1 MFSYKIIA
9 IFVIAFVAVEVRG
22 IDRLKRTNSFERKIE
37 TNKSSFQ
44 AQMGRK
50 LGDECIPGTCS
61 SSNSNCK
68 WQGAS
73 FKCVCKEKYIQINQ
87 THCGIVF

>member
-1 MFSYKIIA
+1 
-9 IFVIAFVAVEVRG
+9 
-22 IDRLKRTNSFERKIE
+22 
-37 TNKSSFQ
+37 
-44 AQMGRK
+44 MGRK

-87 THCGIVF
+87 THCGILF